1 MPILARARSLWQ
13 TLAHKQRLER
23 ELDDELRAAVETL
36 ADRYISEGME
46 PAAARRAAVRALGGI
61 ESVKDEVR
69 EGRIGRRLDAVLLDL
84 RYAWRGLWKAP
95 GFTGIV
101 VVTLALGIGA
111 NTAIF
116 SIVHAMLLKPLPYR
130 DADRLAF
137 IWLDRSVLGATKTA
151 FGLPRGPMS
160 GPDLRDLREGTRS
173 FSGVAGIWASG
184 TIALTGE
191 GPPEQLR
198 AALVTTD
205 FFQILGAEPALGRTF
220 RAEDSAN
227 GAEPTILLG
236 WELFQRRFGADPSV
250 VGRKIDVNDEM
261 ATVIGVMPRGFRL
274 LLPPDA
280 AVPDNLQAF
289 APFWPD
295 LESGPRR
302 NLFLRV
308 VARMRPG
315 VTIEQARADVDEMS
329 RGLSQRVGTE
339 RGFTTVALHADD
351 VREIRGPLLALFAGV
366 AILLLIACVNVASL
380 LIARAASRVRE
391 TALRLAL
398 GASRV
403 RLLGQSLAEGLL
415 MTAFGAAAGIFA
427 GYVGLR
433 VLIALLPESLIRL
446 ESSRIDLTV
455 LAFTVGTSVVWGI
468 LFSLAPLTEL
478 VKAEAGSRSTLISGG
493 TGNSPRTLSLNR
505 YAGRAGY
512 RTRAALVVVQIAL
525 SLVLLV
531 SAGLLVRAFV
541 EIMRVDPGFQSDR
554 HLTFRL
560 FIPDRQSFAEFT
572 AELHRRLAAIPGVT
586 GVGTISHLP
595 YDDLPNWG
603 LPYSLTHPIQPDS
616 PTADAR
622 AISPGTF
629 EALGVE
635 LIDGRFFTPDD
646 RNPKRPVAILDD
658 MLARQLWPDRSAV
671 GLTLYTRVGSE
682 RVTVVGVV
690 RHLKLRSLVDN
701 LMPQIFVPWAI
712 AQRNPTAY
720 VVRSN
725 RDPSTLAA
733 EARAAVAGLDSRLA
747 IYDVRPLETYVESA
761 RSTRQFTM
769 VLAAAFAVCALALTA
784 IGVFGVLAYAVAHR
798 RHEFGVR
805 RALGADTSQVMR
817 EILGEGLKFA
827 VAGCAGG
834 ILGAI
839 IVAPFLRGQLY
850 AIQPNDPLSY
860 GVALVLIL
868 AAATVACSIPAYR
881 ATRISPMDA
890 LRTE

>member
-1 MPILARARSLWQ
+1 MRILSRVRSLWN

-36 ADRYISEGME
+36 AERYTSQGME
-46 PAAARRAAVRALGGI
+46 PRAAKRAAVRALDGI

-69 EGRIGRRLDAVLLDL
+69 EGRIGSNIDALLLDV

-95 GFTGIV
+95 GFTGIIV
-101 VVTLALGIGA
+101 LTLALGIGA

-137 IWLDRSVLGATKTA
+137 IWLDRTVLGATKTA

-160 GPDLRDLREGTRS
+160 GPDLRDLREETRA
-173 FSGVAGIWASG
+173 FADVGGIWASG
-184 TIALTGE
+184 SIALTGD

-198 AALVTTD
+198 GALVTTN
-205 FFQILGAEPALGRTF
+205 FFQVLGAEAALGRTF
-220 RAEDSAN
+220 RPEDSLN
-227 GAEPTILLG
+227 GAEPTVLLG
-236 WELFQRRFGADPSV
+236 WELFQRRFGADPAV
-250 VGRKIDVNDEM
+250 VGRKIQVNDEM
-261 ATVIGVMPRGFRL
+261 ATVIGVVPKGFRL

-295 LESGPRR
+295 LENGPRR

-329 RGLSQRVGTE
+329 RGLGQRLGTE
-339 RGFTTVALHADD
+339 RLFTTVALQADD

-398 GASRV
+398 GASLG

-415 MTAFGAAAGIFA
+415 LTALGAAAGIFA
-427 GYVGLR
+427 GYAGLR
-433 VLIALLPESLIRL
+433 VLMAVMPESLSRL
-446 ESSRIDLTV
+446 EASRIDSTV
-455 LAFTVGTSVVWGI
+455 LAFTLGTSVVWGI

-478 VKAEAGSRSTLISGG
+478 MKAGASSRSSLLSS
-493 TGNSPRTLSLNR
+493 TGWTRLSSLNR

-512 RTRAALVVVQIAL
+512 RARAGLVIVQIAL

-531 SAGLLVRAFV
+531 SAGLLARAFV
-541 EIMRVDPGFQSDR
+541 EVLRVDPGFRSDR

-560 FIPDRQSFAEFT
+560 LIPDRQPFELFT
-572 AELHRRLAAIPGVT
+572 AELHRRLAAIPGVK
-586 GVGTISHLP
+586 GVGAISHLP

-603 LPYSLTHPIQPDS
+603 LPYSLTSPIKPDS

-622 AISPGTF
+622 AISPGVF

-635 LIDGRFFTPDD
+635 LLAGRFFTPEDKD
-646 RNPKRPVAILDD
+646 GKHPVAILDD
-658 MLARQLWPDRSAV
+658 MLARQLWPDGSAV
-671 GLTLYTRVGSE
+671 GMTLYTRVGSE

-720 VVRSN
+720 VVTST
-725 RDPSTLAA
+725 RDPSSLVA
-733 EARAAVAGLDSRLA
+733 EVKAAVSGLDPRLA
-747 IYDVRPLETYVESA
+747 IYDVRPLEAYIASA

-769 VLAAAFAVCALALTA
+769 VLAASFAICALALTA
-784 IGVFGVLAYAVAHR
+784 LGVFGVLAYAVAHR

-805 RALGADTSQVMR
+805 RALGADAGQVMR
-817 EILGEGLKFA
+817 EVLREGLKFA
-827 VAGCAGG
+827 AAGSVGGLVA
-834 ILGAI
+834 AI
-839 IVAPFLRGQLY
+839 VAAPFLRGQLY
-850 AIQPNDPLSY
+850 AVQPNDPVSF
-860 GVALVLIL
+860 GIALTLIL
-868 AAATVACSIPAYR
+868 VTATVACWIPAYR